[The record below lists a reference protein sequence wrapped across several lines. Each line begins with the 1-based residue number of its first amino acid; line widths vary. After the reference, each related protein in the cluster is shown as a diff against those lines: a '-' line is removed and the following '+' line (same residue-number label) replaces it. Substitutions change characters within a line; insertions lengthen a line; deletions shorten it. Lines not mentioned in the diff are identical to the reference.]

1 MSDTE
6 KTTETDSEVG
16 YLDIYLRFN
25 DDMEKDYC
33 FQVKTTTVLKI
44 YTKFLEHY
52 PFHYDQ
58 VYFIMPNLL
67 GSRNQSLLGT

>member
-25 DDMEKDYC
+25 DDMER
-33 FQVKTTTVLKI
+33 TTVSK
-44 YTKFLEHY
+44 
-52 PFHYDQ
+52 
-58 VYFIMPNLL
+58 
-67 GSRNQSLLGT
+67 